1 MFTADSWKAY
11 AKALA
16 AAQKKYD
23 DAVADTL
30 GQIDAA
36 TSAEIVT
43 DLNEAWAG
51 LQFKN
56 QSGQTVEGDAG
67 NQVPAV
73 VNVHRL
79 SKGGE
84 HFYSSDEK
92 EIAALTSTIST
103 SGNWTDEGNLLY
115 GLVAEAD
122 KFATFDTA
130 VEQAYKAADNPAA
143 HAQVLAELSAA
154 ATRSR
159 SCPSSTAGRTKA
171 PPSSPTKNRCSRLSM
186 GRRLRQSRSTSHSYN
201 PYVGRWHRHCGDGRG
216 YA

>member
-11 AKALA
+11 AKALT

-56 QSGQTVEGDAG
+56 ASGTDTVT
-67 NQVPAV
+67 
-73 VNVHRL
+73 NVHRL

-84 HFYSSDEK
+84 HFYSSDED
-92 EIAALTSTIST
+92 EIAFLTLTIST
-103 SGNWTDEGNLLY
+103 SGNWVDEGNLLY
-115 GLVAEAD
+115 SLDTENTEKFADFEAAVEVAE
-122 KFATFDTA
+122 
-130 VEQAYKAADNPAA
+130 YKGAEAK
-143 HAQVLAELSAA
+143 AQVLAELSAA
-154 ATRSR
+154 AT
-159 SCPSSTAGRTKA
+159 PS
-171 PPSSPTKNRCSRLSM
+171 
-186 GRRLRQSRSTSHSYN
+186 
-201 PYVGRWHRHCGDGRG
+201 
-216 YA
+216 

>member
-122 KFATFDTA
+122 KFATFDIA

-186 GRRLRQSRSTSHSYN
+186 GRRLRQSRSTPHSYN
-201 PYVGRWHRHCGDGRG
+201 PYVGR
-216 YA
+216 

>member
-84 HFYSSDEK
+84 HFYSSDED
-92 EIAALTSTIST
+92 EIAFLTLTIST

-186 GRRLRQSRSTSHSYN
+186 GRRLRQSRSTPHSYN
-201 PYVGRWHRHCGDGRG
+201 PYVGR
-216 YA
+216 

>member
-186 GRRLRQSRSTSHSYN
+186 GRRLRQSRSTPHSYN
-201 PYVGRWHRHCGDGRG
+201 PYVGR
-216 YA
+216 

>member
-56 QSGQTVEGDAG
+56 ASGTGT
-67 NQVPAV
+67 V

-159 SCPSSTAGRTKA
+159 SCPSSTAGRAKA

-186 GRRLRQSRSTSHSYN
+186 GRRLRQSRSTPHSYN
-201 PYVGRWHRHCGDGRG
+201 PYVGR
-216 YA
+216 